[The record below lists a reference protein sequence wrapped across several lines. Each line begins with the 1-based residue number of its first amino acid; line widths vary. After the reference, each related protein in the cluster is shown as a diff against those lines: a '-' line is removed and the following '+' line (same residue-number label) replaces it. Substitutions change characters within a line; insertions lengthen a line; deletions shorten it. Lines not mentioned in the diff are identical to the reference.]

1 MKKVFCSI
9 LIFLIIGFAISIM
22 LPQGIYAAGESNDE
36 IFDKLD
42 QSVDEQLGMLDL
54 SGLDKILEELG
65 LEDGGL
71 FENKTFAEKVQS
83 ILDGEF
89 AEDTQG
95 FLQAFLKLIF
105 DGIIKLLPVLSGIAV
120 VAILCGIITNMKSGF
135 ISQATGE
142 IVFFACFA
150 LVIVLTLSCAAGLIE
165 SAENAV
171 RLLKKQMNI
180 AFPILLTLMAGVG
193 GVVSAKA
200 YQPAVALLSGGVAE
214 IVANVI
220 LPLFVFTL
228 VFSVVGNLSKSVKL
242 SKLTDFF
249 KSTSVTILAI
259 TFTVFT
265 AFMSVQGLTAGAFDS
280 VSIRAAKFATKSYIP
295 ILGGYLADGFDLILA
310 GGLLVKNSVGVAG
323 LLLLVSTILSPI
335 IQILAVTFGLKLVAA
350 IVEPATDERITSFLT
365 SVSKNLNMLIV
376 AILAVAFMYF
386 ISIMLLIFT
395 SNAFF

>member
-42 QSVDEQLGMLDL
+42 QSVGEQLGMLDL

-150 LVIVLTLSCAAGLIE
+150 IVIVLTLSCAAGLIE

-171 RLLKKQMNI
+171 RLLKKQMNL